1 MGVDELLRVSQEK
14 IFTEL
19 KLEIFRIFIERT
31 YQKISFY
38 ATTIYY
44 VEYFYLN
51 STLNIWICIGI
62 PTKSLL

>member
-1 MGVDELLRVSQEK
+1 MGVDELFRVSQEE

-44 VEYFYLN
+44 EEN
-51 STLNIWICIGI
+51 TSSIGI

>member
-1 MGVDELLRVSQEK
+1 MGVDELLRVSQEE

-38 ATTIYY
+38 ASTIYY
-44 VEYFYLN
+44 EEKFYLN
-51 STLNIWICIGI
+51 STLNI
-62 PTKSLL
+62 